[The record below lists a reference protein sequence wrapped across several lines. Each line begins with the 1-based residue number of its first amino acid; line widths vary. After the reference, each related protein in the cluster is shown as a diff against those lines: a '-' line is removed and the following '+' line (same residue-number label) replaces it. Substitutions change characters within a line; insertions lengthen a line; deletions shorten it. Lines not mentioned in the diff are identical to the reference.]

1 MASNHRLHIET
12 GRHTVGRN
20 NKIPRE
26 QRVCEQCPQ
35 TVEDEYHVFRC
46 PSYTDIRETFGVTVN
61 SDEEIIT
68 FLQTEAQST
77 QQFIKQIVRKLYSP
91 DAKPRGTWNHM
102 YHCHEELQKS
112 RLKRTNTNTRSRAY
126 FLFVF
131 FFHS

>member
-77 QQFIKQIVRKLYSP
+77 QQFIKQIVR
-91 DAKPRGTWNHM
+91 
-102 YHCHEELQKS
+102 
-112 RLKRTNTNTRSRAY
+112 RTDNREK
-126 FLFVF
+126 
-131 FFHS
+131 